1 MKNFPSI
8 GEYNQTI
15 QNRGSWAF
23 QTLIDLNFI
32 PSRTFPIK
40 IFSFG
45 SGAYAVV
52 FKASQAGK
60 NYAIRCF
67 LSTQQEN
74 ISRYQS
80 ICNYLNNIDVS
91 WKVNCNFLDN
101 EIEVNGKF
109 YPILTMEWIEGVLIN
124 QFVSD
129 NLNNN
134 TVLSELQKQLV
145 ETSNSLEH
153 HQIGHGDIQSGNI
166 IIQKTDSDFQ
176 VKLID
181 YDGMYIPSFENS
193 RSLENGRSEFQHPKR
208 TEWDFSPTMDRFSFW
223 VMLTTLEAL
232 KYDKS
237 LWKGVMQGG
246 FNTLD
251 NFLFTIQDFANPF
264 KSNLFNRLKQ
274 LNQKSVDFYSEKLKQ
289 FCLDEINSVEKPFL
303 YREREI
309 AIEKQTQNINIPK
322 ETTKKETE
330 TPQTGKILIKS
341 KPPGVYV
348 LNSTFQKLGITPL
361 LLNRDEYSYKT
372 VILRY
377 GGKLEKI
384 MLVGDKHNVDF
395 DQKTPS
401 FVEQRNNSDSENRV
415 PEISQKRKNYIF
427 EKIVALIAFIIFM
440 VVMTLLGSSNNKT
453 SEGIHTSSVSSP
465 DKDIVW
471 SKQTVANLSFQLPSN
486 FKLDKSLSSENQ
498 LAFIHQTNQ
507 HVGFTVGFNE
517 IPSGSYASSIYD
529 LFTDI
534 QTFGKSVH
542 DEQRKNFSDTKFL
555 HNKQL
560 TFAGV
565 DAIEVN
571 LSSTMYSGS
580 NVETIINSNFL
591 IADSYYFAIT
601 FSYPKN
607 VSSSTKEVIEKI
619 KKSFELK
626 HSNNVISEDQPQYQV
641 HVKNLNRNSY
651 LKNLTDENIINQF
664 IYAENSND
672 WERIMFLLSQ
682 NMQVFWGK
690 SNPSYSDIYSAYKK
704 RFDNYS
710 DDITDVLKITH
721 NGNREYQ
728 VDVKYHS
735 QNKVYYNSII
745 FKIEKGEIVYI
756 DEAIIDL
763 PSSMHFPKIFYEN
776 RINQLFQ
783 LNSYNFIENSQM
795 MSNEN
800 IKNSMWSYYSQFYAA
815 NIDRFYNSTSKMSI
829 YDIVTEQFNYTKIYP
844 EKSYT
849 ISDVRIVED
858 SFSYTKVKYKT
869 KYTLRKSDGNSFRGT
884 TNETIVFNSE
894 GKIIEQFN

>member
-193 RSLENGRSEFQHPKR
+193 KSLEAGRSEFQHPKR

-223 VMLTTLEAL
+223 VILTALEAL

-237 LWKGVMQGG
+237 LWKEVMQGG

-251 NFLFTIQDFANPF
+251 NFLFTIQDFTNPYQS
-264 KSNLFNRLKQ
+264 KLFSRLQQLKQ
-274 LNQKSVDFYSEKLKQ
+274 ESVNFYLEKLKQ
-289 FCLDEINSVEKPFL
+289 FCNDDVSFVEKPLL
-303 YREREI
+303 YNPS
-309 AIEKQTQNINIPK
+309 EKPI
-322 ETTKKETE
+322 TKKEVDKYPGNIKQKKE
-330 TPQTGKILIKS
+330 QPHPEKILIKS
-341 KPPGVYV
+341 NPSGIYV
-348 LNSTFQKLGITPL
+348 LNSAFKKLGTTPL
-361 LLNRDEYSYKT
+361 YLDRSEYSYKT
-372 VILRY
+372 IILRY
-377 GGKLEKI
+377 GSKLERVMLAGDEHNVDFEQKTPSIINQGDNSVSQPATPHVPKQPKKYTLEKI
-384 MLVGDKHNVDF
+384 MAL
-395 DQKTPS
+395 
-401 FVEQRNNSDSENRV
+401 
-415 PEISQKRKNYIF
+415 I
-427 EKIVALIAFIIFM
+427 ALIAFI
-440 VVMTLLGSSNNKT
+440 VVITLGVSNNSKT
-453 SEGIHTSSVSSP
+453 SEDAHISTVNNP
-465 DKDIVW
+465 DKEIVW
-471 SKQTVANLSFQLPSN
+471 RKYSVANFSFSLPN
-486 FKLDKSLSSENQ
+486 DFKYSTTLSSSNQ
-498 LAFIHQTNQ
+498 KVYMSESDKL
-507 HVGFTVGFNE
+507 VGFTISFNE
-517 IPSGSYASSIYD
+517 IPSGNYANSIYD
-529 LFTDI
+529 LYTDI
-534 QTFGKSVH
+534 QKFGKSVH
-542 DEQRKNFSDTKFL
+542 DERRKNFSDTKFL
-555 HNKQL
+555 HNKRL

-571 LSSTMYSGS
+571 LSSKMYSGS

-815 NIDRFYNSTSKMSI
+815 NIDRFYNSTTKMSI

-858 SFSYTKVKYKT
+858 SFSYTKIKYKT
-869 KYTLRKSDGNSFRGT
+869 KYTLQKSDGNSFRGT